1 MISPSH
7 FLSPMYNRK
16 HFLPNESLYHLVPNL
31 NVLLHFQCC
40 AVYNNLCYSAPLCQ
54 SCLLTVSNLL
64 VPYRGK
70 GFTGLGGKIS
80 QERQWLCVHKKDPRS
95 VLYPWLRYF
104 CIIYIHHKVP
114 QKHTTGVIH
123 VSPFKDQ
130 LYYIYTVVC
139 YTYISY
145 LLHGALLATSI
156 ERDKR
161 FIDINLFVIS
171 QYTTNYKN
179 VSNENL
185 SSYNW
190 TICNAKNEIK

>member
-1 MISPSH
+1 MLYITICVIRQR
-7 FLSPMYNRK
+7 YVRVV
-16 HFLPNESLYHLVPNL
+16 SLRYQIYLCHTVARVLQASGEKYHKSDSGYV
-31 NVLLHFQCC
+31 F
-40 AVYNNLCYSAPLCQ
+40 
-54 SCLLTVSNLL
+54 
-64 VPYRGK
+64 
-70 GFTGLGGKIS
+70 I
-80 QERQWLCVHKKDPRS
+80 KKDPRS

-104 CIIYIHHKVP
+104 CIIYTHHRVP

-161 FIDINLFVIS
+161 FIDINLFVTS

-179 VSNENL
+179 VSNENF